1 MKCRVFPFQ
10 GGIFLKTND
19 PQLLLLGS
27 IEANVEVE
35 LGEPIKL
42 RKDSASAELRAAMYA
57 YYMNEADQNLFPTFQ
72 EFYLT
77 EMKLMKDQYQF

>member
-10 GGIFLKTND
+10 GGVFLKTDD
-19 PQLLLLGS
+19 PDLLLLGN

-35 LGEPIKL
+35 LGEPIRL

-57 YYMNEADQNLFPTFQ
+57 YYMNQVDHAIFPTFQ

-77 EMKLMKDQYQF
+77 EMKLIKDGYIF